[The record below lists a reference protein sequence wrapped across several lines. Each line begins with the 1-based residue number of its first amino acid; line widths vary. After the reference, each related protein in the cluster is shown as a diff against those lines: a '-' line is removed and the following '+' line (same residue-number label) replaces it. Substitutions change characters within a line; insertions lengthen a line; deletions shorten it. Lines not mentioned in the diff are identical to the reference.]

1 MKVLVIS
8 FICTFMCVSL
18 FAQVDSA
25 NNTNLNSTQ
34 TTNMPAMNDSSMHE
48 TQTTTPAALNNNN
61 PNMTN
66 NSTNSTNGNMNN
78 MNSTTSNSEMNMH
91 DTSMNANLVN
101 PNNIPGQLDYAAL
114 PVLETFVPE
123 NIVAQVK
130 QKYPNEI
137 IYDITAVKAPVDSS
151 KMQSDSMAMHSNSTS
166 MNQNTTKDSSMN
178 QSAANNLNNGMTMD
192 STMKMPEK
200 FNYVVRIIRGGQIM
214 TETLDN
220 DGTAL
225 NAIKNDGMNQ

>member
-48 TQTTTPAALNNNN
+48 SQTTTPAALNNNN

-66 NSTNSTNGNMNN
+66 NSTNSTNGNMTN
-78 MNSTTSNSEMNMH
+78 MNSTTSNSGMNMH

-123 NIVAQVK
+123 NIIAQVK

-137 IYDITAVKAPVDSS
+137 IYDITAVKAPLDSS
-151 KMQSDSMAMHSNSTS
+151 KMQSDSMAMHSNS
-166 MNQNTTKDSSMN
+166 MNQNTAKDSSMN
-178 QSAANNLNNGMTMD
+178 QNAANNLNNGMTMD